1 MAVIKISAFAGER
14 PLISPRLL
22 PETAA
27 TAASNLRLDD
37 GALTP
42 TNRSALTL
50 FAAEN
55 ANDLTI
61 YRHGSD
67 WLSWPGVVH
76 AAPGPVAEDR
86 LYFTGDGA
94 PKMRVAGDVFNL
106 ALAPPDAAPSVA
118 VSGSGTGDVQSRT
131 YVWTWVT
138 GFGEESAPS
147 PVSEIVEWMPGQ
159 TVTLSGFPSTPADRN
174 ITKQRIYRSQ
184 TGSAGTYLYFI
195 AERDADDSDFVD
207 TIAVDAFNEALPSA
221 GWTPPPETLSGL
233 ISMPNG
239 MMAAFTGREVWFSEP
254 YRPHAWPERYTMTC
268 DAEVVGLVSL
278 GSVLIVMTKANP
290 YLMAGAH
297 PDSMQSQKLEANLP
311 CINGRG
317 IVDLGFVACY
327 PSKEGLVTVAADGSV
342 AIATRQLFS
351 REDWLQFSPE
361 TIIGAQSAG
370 SYVMFYDRAMP
381 NGDRFAGSILIN
393 VAGGEFLV
401 RADEIASAAFYQKA
415 DACLYFT
422 KPGDTNIYRFDD
434 PNQPPSTYY
443 WRSKEFWT
451 TRPETFGVLLVDLG
465 DGGALWTPEQIAEE
479 RAAIIEANEALILAD
494 ALKSEINATGI
505 NVIPLAGDT
514 LSQFPD
520 YGSLT
525 INVYADR
532 QLVRSVTRAG
542 TIDRLPA
549 DTKARL
555 WEVSVSS
562 NLQVTQI
569 IMAGTIDELRM
580 TQ

>member
-50 FAAEN
+50 FASDN
-55 ANDLTI
+55 ANDMTI
-61 YRHGSD
+61 YRHGAD

-86 LYFTGDGA
+86 LYYTGDGA
-94 PKMRVAGDVFNL
+94 PKMRVGGVVYPL
-106 ALAPPDAAPSVA
+106 ALAPPAAAPVA
-118 VSGSGTGDVQSRT
+118 TVTGSGSGDIQSRT

-138 GFGEESAPS
+138 DFGEESAPS
-147 PVSEIVEWMPGQ
+147 PTSAIVNWQPGQ
-159 TVTLSGFPSTPADRN
+159 SVTLSGFPSTPAGRN

-184 TGSAGTYLYFI
+184 TGSSGTYLYFI
-195 AERDADDSDFVD
+195 TERAASNANFVD

-221 GWTPPPETLSGL
+221 GWTPPPDDLAGL

-239 MMAAFTGREVWFSEP
+239 MMAAFAGREVWFSEP

-290 YLMAGAH
+290 YLMAGSH

-327 PSKEGLVTVAADGSV
+327 PSKDGLVTVAADGAV
-342 AIATRQLFS
+342 NIATRQLFS
-351 REDWLQFSPE
+351 REDWLGFSPT
-361 TIIGAQSAG
+361 TIVGAQSAG
-370 SYVMFYDRAMP
+370 SYVMFYDRSLP
-381 NGDRFAGSILIN
+381 NGDRFAGSLLIN
-393 VAGGEFLV
+393 VSGGEFLV
-401 RADEIASAAFYQKA
+401 RADEIAAAAFYHTA
-415 DACLYFT
+415 DACLYFK
-422 KPGDTNIYRFDD
+422 KPGATNIYRFDD
-434 PNQPPSTYY
+434 PNQPPSTYF

-451 TRPETFGVLLVDLG
+451 TRPETFGALLVDLG
-465 DGGALWTPEQIAEE
+465 EGGTLFSPEMIATEQ
-479 RAAIIEANEALILAD
+479 ASIIASNAALIAAD
-494 ALKSEINATGI
+494 ALMSDINGAPL
-505 NVIPLAGDT
+505 NVLALAGDT
-514 LSQFPD
+514 LSRFPD
-520 YGSLT
+520 YGALT
-525 INVYADR
+525 INVYGDR
-532 QLVRSVTRAG
+532 KLVRSVSRAG
-542 TIDRLPA
+542 VVDRLPA
-549 DTKARL
+549 GFKARL

-569 IMAGTIDELRM
+569 LMAGTVDELRNS
-580 TQ
+580 Q

>member
-22 PETAA
+22 PDTAA

-50 FAAEN
+50 FAADN

-67 WLSWPGVVH
+67 WLSWGGVVH
-76 AAPGPVAEDR
+76 AVPGPVAEDR
-86 LYFTGDGA
+86 LYFTGDGV
-94 PKMRVAGDVFNL
+94 PKMRAAGSEYPL
-106 ALAPPDAAPSVA
+106 ALAPPTAAPTA
-118 VSGSGTGDVQSRT
+118 TPSGTGSGDIQSRT

-138 GFGEESAPS
+138 AFGEESAPS
-147 PVSEIVEWMPGQ
+147 PTSAIIDWQPGQ
-159 TVTLSGFPSTPADRN
+159 SVTLSGFESTPAGRN

-184 TGSAGTYLYFI
+184 TGSSGTYLYFI
-195 AERDADDSDFVD
+195 AERDATDADFAD
-207 TIAVDAFNEALPSA
+207 TVAVDAFNEALPSA
-221 GWTPPPETLSGL
+221 GWTPPPDTLAGL

-290 YLMAGAH
+290 YLMAGSH

-311 CINGRG
+311 CINARG

-327 PSKEGLVTVAADGSV
+327 PTKDGLVTVGADGAV
-342 AIATRQLFS
+342 NLATRQLFS
-351 REDWLQFSPE
+351 REDWLRFSPS

-370 SYVMFYDRAMP
+370 SYVMFYDRTLPDGA
-381 NGDRFAGSILIN
+381 RLAGSLLIN
-393 VAGGEFLV
+393 VSGGEFLV
-401 RADEIASAAFYQKA
+401 RADEIASAAFYDTA
-415 DACLYFT
+415 DACLYF
-422 KPGDTNIYRFDD
+422 KRSGATNIYRFDD

-443 WRSKEFWT
+443 WRSKEFWA
-451 TRPETFGVLLVDLG
+451 TRPETFGALLVDLG
-465 DGGALWTPEQIAEE
+465 QGGTVFSPEQIAVEQAE
-479 RAAIIEANEALILAD
+479 IIAANEEIIADD
-494 ALKSEINATGI
+494 ALMSEMNAAPM
-505 NVIPLAGDT
+505 NVLPLAGDT
-514 LSQFPD
+514 LTSFPD

-525 INVYADR
+525 INVYGDR
-532 QLVRSVTRAG
+532 KLVRSVTRAG
-542 TIDRLPA
+542 VVDRLPA
-549 DTKARL
+549 GFKARL

-569 IMAGTIDELRM
+569 MMAGTVDELRNS
-580 TQ
+580 Q